1 MPTLLLVR
9 TRQPQSNCQ
18 VPLKNAHLLRLQSF
32 LLPPSDEETT
42 PLMET
47 EGITSASRFIVETM
61 VQLDEYLSSESCSC
75 EQIESNTTIC
85 ESFSTTLED
94 CLALGEDIYEIKP
107 FVFSNPVSNLNWRP
121 IGLMKVGLIQQHK
134 SNMPLRVLFDSG
146 SDVTL
151 IHPKAL
157 PKGANAKRT
166 SVHLRTLAGST
177 KITREVTLKDISFPE
192 FSLTRRLDKEVK
204 AILSSNTGSYI

>member
-1 MPTLLLVR
+1 MHTIMIAVRNMPTLLLVR

-47 EGITSASRFIVETM
+47 EGITSASCFIVETM

-134 SNMPLRVLFDSG
+134 SNKPLESCLTQDRMLLSFIQTTYQKVLTPSVPQYTFVPLLD
-146 SDVTL
+146 
-151 IHPKAL
+151 L
-157 PKGANAKRT
+157 PR
-166 SVHLRTLAGST
+166 
-177 KITREVTLKDISFPE
+177 
-192 FSLTRRLDKEVK
+192 SLGKSL
-204 AILSSNTGSYI
+204 